1 MTHTDI
7 GILLIVLCVLLWA
20 ILAALH
26 RHTVQLNALRK
37 EVEKLLEEFG
47 PGRGEGSG
55 ATRDEFPSWD
65 PAGQIANRVFRP
77 SRRF

>member
-1 MTHTDI
+1 MTPTDI

-26 RHTVQLNALRK
+26 RHTVQLHALQK

-47 PGRGEGSG
+47 PNRGAGSG
-55 ATRDEFPSWD
+55 ATRDEFATWD
-65 PAGQIANRVFRP
+65 QIGQDRIFRT
-77 SRRF
+77 SRNF

>member
-1 MTHTDI
+1 MTPTDI

-37 EVEKLLEEFG
+37 AMEEFMEEFG
-47 PGRGEGSG
+47 HG
-55 ATRDEFPSWD
+55 AARDESASRD
-65 PAGQIANRVFRP
+65 PAGQVAGWIYRV
-77 SRRF
+77 SRKS

>member
-1 MTHTDI
+1 MTNTDI

-37 EVEKLLEEFG
+37 AMEKFMEGFG
-47 PGRGEGSG
+47 PD
-55 ATRDEFPSWD
+55 RDESASWD
-65 PAGQIANRVFRP
+65 PAGQVANRICRV
-77 SRRF
+77 SRKS

>member
-26 RHTVQLNALRK
+26 RHTVQLHALRK

-47 PGRGEGSG
+47 PNRGEGSG
-55 ATRDEFPSWD
+55 ATRDEFATW
-65 PAGQIANRVFRP
+65 GQTGQDRIFRT
-77 SRRF
+77 SRKF